1 MKKVYF
7 IPLIFICIFVFVF
20 SNTDILNLILWELL
34 LIFGYIAAFIDFKY
48 KIVPNKLILAML
60 CTWVIVLIPQ
70 FLLKT
75 NETIDIFISSL
86 IGFIVSSAIFLTVYF
101 ISRKGLGG
109 GDVKFMAVSGLYL
122 GANMLL
128 TAVLI
133 GAILSAITCMVLIIA
148 KRINKND
155 AIALI
160 PFLYIGFIIVIFLR

>member
-7 IPLIFICIFVFVF
+7 IPLIFICIFAFVL
-20 SNTDILNLILWELL
+20 SNSDTLKIILWELL

-60 CTWVIVLIPQ
+60 CAWVIVLIPQ

-75 NETIDIFISSL
+75 NEIIDVFISSL
-86 IGFIVSSAIFLTVYF
+86 IGFVVASIIFLTVYF

-128 TAVLI
+128 TSVLI
-133 GAILSAITCMVLIIA
+133 GAILCSITCMALVDA
-148 KRINKND
+148 KKINKND
-155 AIALI
+155 SIALI
-160 PFLYIGFIIVIFLR
+160 PFLYIGFVIVIFLR

>member
-20 SNTDILNLILWELL
+20 SNTDILKLILWELL

-60 CTWVIVLIPQ
+60 CAWVIVLIPQ

-86 IGFIVSSAIFLTVYF
+86 IGFIVASAIFLIVYF

-109 GDVKFMAVSGLYL
+109 GDVKFMAISGLYL

-133 GAILSAITCMVLIIA
+133 GAILSAITCIALIIT